1 MIGCTCEACTSSDVR
16 DKRLRTAA
24 LVQYAGKNIAIDCG
38 PDFRQ
43 QMLTKKVQHLDAILM
58 THEHNDH
65 IIGLDD
71 VRPFNFSQRK
81 DMPVYCLAR
90 VRKELEHRFEYIF
103 VTQNKYP
110 GAPMVQLLEIGA
122 GGTLLVEGMN
132 ILPVE
137 VMHGPLPILGYRF
150 GPITYLTDVK
160 TLSEETLKQIRGTRS
175 LIINALHRDPHY
187 SHLSLNEALLLIEKI
202 APERAFITHVSHRMG
217 TYEKISELLPENVSL
232 GYDGLEIIED
242 WK

>member
-24 LVQYAGKNIAIDCG
+24 LVQYTGKNIAIDCG

-81 DMPVYCLAR
+81 DMPVYCLPR

-122 GGTLLVEGMN
+122 GETLLVEGIN

-160 TLSEETLKQIRGTRS
+160 TLSDETIKQIKGTRS

-202 APERAFITHVSHRMG
+202 VPERAFITHVSHRMG
-217 TYEKISELLPENVSL
+217 TYEKISELLPENVTL

-242 WK
+242 WT